1 MMTKFVSILTIFVTI
16 IGLCQCLMEAQEI
29 SELTQGRKFRPLVD
43 SIITVANVV
52 NNITDT
58 IEQFIDDREED
69 LDNLVSQWRE
79 DFPVFNILYIFTEM
93 NLANYETIRS
103 FLQIFDFV
111 EAFFRAAINS
121 VEDINKFL
129 VAINLDPII

>member
-1 MMTKFVSILTIFVTI
+1 MMTKFVSKLTIIVTI
-16 IGLCQCLMEAQEI
+16 IGLCQCVMEAQEI
-29 SELTQGRKFRPLVD
+29 SELAQGRKFRPLVD